1 MEISFKNAQSEDIP
15 QILEMMS
22 EFYAIDHY
30 SFDAAINEK
39 NLTEFINSPTLGR
52 LYLIREEATTVGYI
66 VLTFGFSFE
75 YGGRDAFIDEFF
87 LKATHRRK
95 GIGTQTMELIEKEA
109 TKLAIK
115 VLHLEVETHNTFANR
130 LYIRQ
135 GFARNK
141 RSLLTK
147 RI

>member
-39 NLTEFINSPTLGR
+39 NLTEFINNPTLGR

-95 GIGTQTMELIEKEA
+95 GIGTQTMELRA
-109 TKLAIK
+109 C
-115 VLHLEVETHNTFANR
+115 
-130 LYIRQ
+130 
-135 GFARNK
+135 
-141 RSLLTK
+141 
-147 RI
+147 